1 MERRNIGKSPARMQ
15 QSGSAY
21 LPVRPVPTRPLS
33 DIREITEP
41 SLFDAEEQRQ
51 DKDTH
56 QLSNSSIES
65 TIRHELSAHSPSIR
79 PLPLRVGARKPQK
92 SPLRREITQDEP
104 SSIFNVPSGSVP
116 PRSSSRHATKRSI
129 SIPRAP
135 AVILPTPKLPF
146 RCIRNAGQTQS
157 PVREVAERLDPFFD
171 HVRAPSK
178 TIVKMENFSATDIL
192 DNPIHNHP
200 RIKMEL
206 LIVAPLFVGGS
217 TVEGTIRLVI
227 DEAERIRQRKTIT
240 MERLQIDLIGVEEV
254 SGGRRHVFID
264 LGNELVDAAHPPPE
278 NMIETQHM
286 LISQERSWK
295 LIPCIQELP
304 FMLRLPLEVGP
315 PPFQSRHA
323 RIRYVLCATLHIK
336 DGGRALSVRTSL
348 PTQVLSVYD
357 RECEIQLWHQIVV
370 S

>member
-1 MERRNIGKSPARMQ
+1 MDRRNVGKSPARMQ
-15 QSGSAY
+15 QPGSAY
-21 LPVRPVPTRPLS
+21 LSVRPMPTRPLS
-33 DIREITEP
+33 EIREITEP
-41 SLFDAEEQRQ
+41 SLLEAGDKKQ
-51 DKDTH
+51 DKDTYH
-56 QLSNSSIES
+56 LSNPSNGSS
-65 TIRHELSAHSPSIR
+65 TRHELSAQSPSIR
-79 PLPLRVGARKPQK
+79 PPPLRIGARKLQR
-92 SPLRREITQDEP
+92 SPLQREITQDEP
-104 SSIFNVPSGSVP
+104 SSIFNVPASSVP

-135 AVILPTPKLPF
+135 AVILPTPRAPF
-146 RCIRNAGQTQS
+146 RCIRNEGQTQS

-171 HVRAPSK
+171 HGRVPSK
-178 TIVKMENFSATDIL
+178 TIVKIENFNATDIL
-192 DNPIHNHP
+192 DNPMHYHH
-200 RIKMEL
+200 RIKMDL

-227 DEAERIRQRKTIT
+227 DEAERTRQRKTLT

-278 NMIETQHM
+278 DMIESQHTLM
-286 LISQERSWK
+286 PQERSWT
-295 LIPCIQELP
+295 LIPCIRELP

-336 DGGRALSVRTSL
+336 DGGKPLSVRTSL
-348 PTQVLSVYD
+348 HTQILSVYD
-357 RECEIQLWHQIVV
+357 RESEKSIYKVC
-370 S
+370 